1 MGSVAAVFGWVAV
14 MLSLHTVGEA
24 GKQAAEARE
33 QTKAVIKALERQAIM
48 LERAAKVSRIAAQL
62 HYLTNQQLRG
72 ELNKQLEE
80 LAKEDAR

>member
-1 MGSVAAVFGWVAV
+1 